1 MTLLADVNLPESQEY
16 MGSSWEPANSLL
28 EDAIS
33 EVEIA
38 GAPCLL
44 ALAVTSLPLC
54 LWVGRGWYTAS
65 SPLVFAQS
73 FVLCGSQQTVE
84 NS

>member
-1 MTLLADVNLPESQEY
+1 MTLLVDANHPESQEHV
-16 MGSSWEPANSLL
+16 GGSWEPAHSLL

-38 GAPCLL
+38 AAPCLL
-44 ALAVTSLPLC
+44 ALAVSSLPLC
-54 LWVGRGWYTAS
+54 VWAGRGQYTAS
-65 SPLVFAQS
+65 SPLVFTKS